1 MYIRLVYCYVLFWDI
16 CIVLI
21 IINIENEILLF
32 YLEEYLELL
41 YCVFFMVGVL
51 MVFKEKNDNDVKYFK
66 K

>member
-1 MYIRLVYCYVLFWDI
+1 MLYKIGYVLFWDI

-41 YCVFFMVGVL
+41 YGVFFMVGVL

>member
-1 MYIRLVYCYVLFWDI
+1 MLYKIGYVLFWDI

-41 YCVFFMVGVL
+41 YCVFFYGGS
-51 MVFKEKNDNDVKYFK
+51 FNGI
-66 K
+66 

>member
-1 MYIRLVYCYVLFWDI
+1 MLYKIGYVLFWDI

-41 YCVFFMVGVL
+41 YGVFFMVGVL
-51 MVFKEKNDNDVKYFK
+51 MVFKEKNDNDVKFFK